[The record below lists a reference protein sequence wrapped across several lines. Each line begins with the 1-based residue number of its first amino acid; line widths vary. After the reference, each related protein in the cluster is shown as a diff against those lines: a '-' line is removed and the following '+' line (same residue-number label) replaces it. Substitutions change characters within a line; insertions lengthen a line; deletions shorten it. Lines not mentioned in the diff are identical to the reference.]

1 MRTIEASRV
10 NLFNIVTQYKATFA
24 EDESSLDPAD
34 NEEHRNVFHA
44 WINTKINDFLITLES
59 DLERSDVT
67 SFDTLLKQC
76 MYFGLSFSR
85 VGVDFRALLIP
96 IFVRAI
102 SKHFN
107 ATISRVTKQFET
119 NMENYTFINKM
130 SINVL
135 NAIGRTNSTNNSPPE
150 TLLSFQPLAVYCNEM
165 SKILNDLRNCAPIAL
180 VNEVTNRIQG
190 SLVMVSRKISQFYR
204 QEHQALGAKER
215 DIFVKFCCA
224 YAFDLIPYIQRCI
237 HEIFPINLL
246 TGHFSINTIALQKS
260 NISYLNKNAILEPL
274 GYLLP
279 DKSETATE
287 EVTQSKRGDAATEA
301 KRVDATQK
309 ERNGKSVSEVNETA
323 AGNADGNE

>member
-1 MRTIEASRV
+1 MKTIEASRV

-24 EDESSLDPAD
+24 EDESSLDSAD
-34 NEEHRNVFHA
+34 SDEHRNIFHS
-44 WINTKINDFLITLES
+44 WINTKINNFLTTLES
-59 DLERSDVT
+59 DVDECDIT

-85 VGVDFRALLIP
+85 VGVDFRALIIP

-102 SKHFN
+102 TKQFNIAISN
-107 ATISRVTKQFET
+107 ATKHFET

-135 NAIGRTNSTNNSPPE
+135 NAIGRANTTVNSPPE
-150 TLLSFQPLAVYCNEM
+150 TLLSFQPLAVYCNEI
-165 SKILNDLRNCAPIAL
+165 SKILNDLRNCAPTAL

-190 SLVMVSRKISQFYR
+190 SLLIVSRNISQFYR
-204 QEHQALGAKER
+204 QEQQALGAKER

-237 HEIFPINLL
+237 HDIFPINLL
-246 TGHFSINTIALQKS
+246 TSHLSINTIALQKS

-274 GYLLP
+274 NYLLP
-279 DKSETATE
+279 DKSADTVGE
-287 EVTQSKRGDAATEA
+287 EA
-301 KRVDATQK
+301 KK
-309 ERNGKSVSEVNETA
+309 NKK
-323 AGNADGNE
+323 ADGGGKLENEQKQSEIQEKRNNENEL

>member
-1 MRTIEASRV
+1 MKSIEASRV

-24 EDESSLDPAD
+24 DDESSIDSSD
-34 NEEHRNVFHA
+34 CDEHRNIFHA
-44 WINTKINDFLITLES
+44 WINTKINDFLITLEADLDRS
-59 DLERSDVT
+59 DLT

-102 SKHFN
+102 SKQFN
-107 ATISRVTKQFET
+107 AAISKATKLFVT

-135 NAIGRTNSTNNSPPE
+135 NAIGRTNTANNSPPE
-150 TLLSFQPLAVYCNEM
+150 ILLSFQPLAVYCNEM
-165 SKILNDLRNCAPIAL
+165 SKTLNDLRNCAPIAL

-190 SLVMVSRKISQFYR
+190 SLLIVSRHISQFYR
-204 QEHQALGAKER
+204 QEHHALGAKER

-224 YAFDLIPYIQRCI
+224 YSFDLVPYIQRCI
-237 HEIFPINLL
+237 HDIFPMNLL
-246 TGHFSINTIALQKS
+246 TSHFSINSIALQKS
-260 NISYLNKNAILEPL
+260 NISYMNKNAILEPL

-279 DKSETATE
+279 DKTDTNTDDNVENQRTSDTDHKYDTKTITTA
-287 EVTQSKRGDAATEA
+287 S
-301 KRVDATQK
+301 VD
-309 ERNGKSVSEVNETA
+309 R
-323 AGNADGNE
+323 GNEN

>member
-1 MRTIEASRV
+1 MKAIEASRV

-24 EDESSLDPAD
+24 EDESSLDPSD
-34 NEEHRNVFHA
+34 TEEHRSIFHA
-44 WINTKINDFLITLES
+44 WMNTKINDFLITLEA
-59 DLERSDVT
+59 DLDRSDVT
-67 SFDTLLKQC
+67 SFDTILKQC

-102 SKHFN
+102 SKQFN
-107 ATISRVTKQFET
+107 ATISKVTKQFET

-150 TLLSFQPLAVYCNEM
+150 TLLSFQPLAVYCNEI
-165 SKILNDLRNCAPIAL
+165 SRILNDLRNCAPISL
-180 VNEVTNRIQG
+180 VNEVSSRIQG
-190 SLVMVSRKISQFYR
+190 SLLIVSRKISQFYR

-246 TGHFSINTIALQKS
+246 TSHFSINTIALQKS
-260 NISYLNKNAILEPL
+260 GISYLNRKAILEPL
-274 GYLLP
+274 SYLLP
-279 DKSETATE
+279 DKSETVTD
-287 EVTQSKRGDAATEA
+287 EVPQSTSNDGPTKSKGTDAIQGDEKT
-301 KRVDATQK
+301 
-309 ERNGKSVSEVNETA
+309 VSEANETTA
-323 AGNADGNE
+323 KNSNENE